1 VNNSVRIAADDH
13 KARIALAQY
22 FPRPPL
28 SLAKL
33 TYEPSQDKVIF
44 HTSFNPAL
52 GENVKV
58 WDALLFIAL
67 ATRFIPWAAAV
78 SSETARA
85 PPQGVTLI
93 HYYRLYSSH
102 SRWKW
107 PEWDHVAAH
116 APQGW
121 KENHCREGKDSPQQ
135 APACTLPES
144 ACRSSWARLIAQ
156 VYEGDPQ
163 GGSCLLSKLR
173 EPLDLHPMW
182 KPDEDT
188 GLYNRPR
195 RGEKDTATPDEDRPP
210 SPRFGSLARQL
221 IG

>member
-1 VNNSVRIAADDH
+1 VNNSVRIGSEDH

-22 FPRPPL
+22 IARPPL

-33 TYEPSQDKVIF
+33 TYEPFAGKVIF

-58 WDALLFIAL
+58 WDALQFIAL
-67 ATRFIPWAAAV
+67 ATQFIPGAAAV

-85 PPQGVTLI
+85 PPQGVRLI
-93 HYYRLYSSH
+93 HYYGLYSSR
-102 SRWKW
+102 SRRCSCPPKGWKW

-121 KENHCREGKDSPQQ
+121 KETHGSEGGDSSTQ
-135 APACTLPES
+135 AHATVPES

-156 VYEGDPQ
+156 VYEVDPM
-163 GGSCLLSKLR
+163 GGSCFAKQ
-173 EPLDLHPMW
+173 
-182 KPDEDT
+182 
-188 GLYNRPR
+188 
-195 RGEKDTATPDEDRPP
+195 TAR
-210 SPRFGSLARQL
+210 ARWSVVDADP
-221 IG
+221 G